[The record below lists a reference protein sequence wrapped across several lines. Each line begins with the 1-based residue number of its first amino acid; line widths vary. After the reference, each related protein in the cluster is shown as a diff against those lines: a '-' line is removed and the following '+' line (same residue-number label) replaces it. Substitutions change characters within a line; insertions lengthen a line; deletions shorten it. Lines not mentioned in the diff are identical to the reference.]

1 MKCKKRNVLNVLYI
15 TLCNRAQKKK
25 QPEDSSNKV
34 VKRWKTGVQNT
45 ATSLRNYLYE
55 INKFVT

>member
-15 TLCNRAQKKK
+15 TLCNRAKKKK